1 MATIYY
7 ESDADPAVITSRK
20 VAIIGYGS
28 QGHAHALNLR
38 DSGVDVRVGL
48 REGSPSGTK
57 AAAAGLPVTTPDRAA
72 SEADVIMVLAPD
84 TAQQAIYEES
94 IGPTCNRAT
103 P

>member
-7 ESDADPAVITSRK
+7 ERDADPSVVSSCK

-48 REGSPSGTK
+48 AEGSASRTK
-57 AAAAGLPVTTPDRAA
+57 AEVAGLRVLSPADAAA
-72 SEADVIMVLAPD
+72 EADVVMLLVPD
-84 TAQQAIYEES
+84 TAQQGIYS
-94 IGPTCNRAT
+94 SGAQPAAR
-103 P
+103 